1 MTSWYNTRAAFS
13 VPVCTVS
20 PGLWVNR
27 TSRCNKVDAV
37 RLYAS
42 YRLNLL
48 LPKGAEVFIRYIKF
62 YIGSIKKILQ
72 ISYSGPVKTLSFVFT
87 SRFLWCCNI
96 LCFQNICFS
105 VFIFCLVFTTWCIN
119 QFFGQFYISSCIYTW
134 QSNMF
139 ILP

>member
-1 MTSWYNTRAAFS
+1 MTSWYGQPFRSQFVLYRRDFGSIGPAGATRLTRSDFM
-13 VPVCTVS
+13 
-20 PGLWVNR
+20 LH
-27 TSRCNKVDAV
+27 
-37 RLYAS
+37 

-72 ISYSGPVKTLSFVFT
+72 ISYSGAVKTLSFVFT